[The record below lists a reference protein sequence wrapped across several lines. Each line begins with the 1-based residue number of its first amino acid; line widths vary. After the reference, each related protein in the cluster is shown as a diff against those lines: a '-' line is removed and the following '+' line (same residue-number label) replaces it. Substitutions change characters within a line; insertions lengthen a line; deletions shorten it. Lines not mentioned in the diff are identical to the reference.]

1 MDDLAYSLKT
11 MAARVADGS
20 HATRANRHRGLQAM
34 AGELKALGYRLPGTD
49 RPEERS
55 SHCPAKLFL
64 IVRR

>member
-34 AGELKALGYRLPGTD
+34 AGELERPSATGSQAPLRLN
-49 RPEERS
+49 RS
-55 SHCPAKLFL
+55 ISTPW
-64 IVRR
+64 